1 MMCKKCGR
9 RFECVGNGEDECRR
23 CQENFHS
30 LFRRLWDGALA
41 RGTLARV
48 PEGTGSPNFTIGR
61 EYLVDGK
68 PMVYRGV
75 WGGDEIEVY
84 REVMHVFEMPD
95 RSSYRVIPESG
106 LDSVGYL

>member
-1 MMCKKCGR
+1 MR
-9 RFECVGNGEDECRR
+9 REGEDECRR
-23 CQENFHS
+23 CQEKFHS
-30 LFRRLWDGALA
+30 LFRRLWDEALA
-41 RGTLARV
+41 CGTLARSA
-48 PEGTGSPNFTIGR
+48 EGTGSPNFTMGR

-84 REVMHVFEMPD
+84 REVMHVFEAPD
-95 RSSYRVIPESG
+95 RSSYRVLPESG